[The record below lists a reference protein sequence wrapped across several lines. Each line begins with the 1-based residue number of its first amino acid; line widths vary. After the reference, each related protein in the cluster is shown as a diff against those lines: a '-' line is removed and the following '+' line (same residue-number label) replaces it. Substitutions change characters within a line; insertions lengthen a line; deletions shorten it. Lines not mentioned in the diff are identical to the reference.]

1 MQRRRTIGRAVC
13 LATAAAFLA
22 GAAATGTVP
31 ASATAAAAPATAQE
45 KNMYSA
51 IPNGQPYLD
60 ADGNP
65 IDAHGGFTLK
75 HGGVYYWVGEDK
87 SHNRATFKG
96 VNMYKSTDLENWEY
110 VGAALSPETLDTN
123 GNKVLAHCKV
133 ERPKLLYNEATKK
146 FVLWGHYEMFDG
158 YAASEVVVATADKIE
173 GPYTVTAKGHFRP
186 GAGNA
191 DGVGAVVGET
201 QPNGTPA
208 KADYPATVASGA
220 AVKNL
225 SEVSFD
231 TTLKAISVVMKDGY
245 PTEQQSPVATAEYNI
260 GASRAAELKAPVIG
274 PAQPTGGGAVVVNP
288 NGEDNAFITP
298 PAPDATVYYTTD
310 GTEPDP
316 AASAAYTPGTP
327 IRLDKAKTV
336 KAIAVRGAEKS
347 PVTTAGYRLAA
358 AGEEVPV
365 YPPVISVPGGSYP
378 DPISQVR
385 LYATSSGTTIHYTQD
400 GKDPDPLLTGE
411 NMGFGS
417 RDYTLYQDPVTGKAY
432 LVTAQDHIYLRVWQL
447 TADYTD
453 VIPTTQYPMFVGQS
467 REAPALIR
475 EGGYTYMITSKQSG
489 WYPNQAMYTRTTDI
503 SDPSK
508 WEDQKP
514 VGDNTTFHSQPTQIL
529 DIGKNGKHQYVYL
542 GDRWNPQALVQSNYV
557 WLPLA
562 ITNGQMSLSY
572 VPELD
577 INLSAGKIKAPNT
590 RLLSLGKPATSSGV
604 TSEVQTATQRYGADV
619 ANDGVSHDLD
629 PWDSVSEYYKSDKV
643 PFSWTVDLEQP
654 YDLHR
659 IDISAR
665 TVGGSDAAHRYAVS
679 VSNDGVTWTEAVDNR
694 QNNLVGFKS
703 HALSGTYRYVK
714 VDVFD
719 VWDVVHNQRATWARG
734 LQEVSVYGLPTGG

>member
-22 GAAATGTVP
+22 GAAASGIAP
-31 ASATAAAAPATAQE
+31 AVAKAAVAPATVQDT
-45 KNMYSA
+45 NTYSA

-60 ADGNP
+60 TDGNP
-65 IDAHGGFTLK
+65 IHAHGGFTLK
-75 HGGVYYWVGEDK
+75 HEGVFYWVGEDK

-96 VNMYKSTDLENWEY
+96 VSMYKSTDLENWEY
-110 VGAALSPETLDTN
+110 VGAALSPETLDAN

-191 DGVGAVVGET
+191 EGVGAVVGET
-201 QPNGTPA
+201 QPNGQPA
-208 KADYPATVASGA
+208 KADYPATVGSGA

-225 SEVSFD
+225 SEFTFD
-231 TTLKAISVVMKDGY
+231 TTLKATSVVMKDGY
-245 PTEQQSPVATAEYNI
+245 PTERQSPVATAEYNI
-260 GASRAAELKAPVIG
+260 GASPAADLKAPVMG
-274 PAQPTGGGAVVVNP
+274 PAQSSGTGAVVVNP
-288 NGEDNAFITP
+288 NGLDNAFITS
-298 PAPDATVYYTTD
+298 APDSTVYYTTD
-310 GTEPDP
+310 GSEPDP
-316 AASAAYTPGTP
+316 AASATYTSGTP
-327 IRLDKAKTV
+327 IRLDAAKTV
-336 KAIAVRGAEKS
+336 KAVAVRDSQTS
-347 PVTTAGYRLAA
+347 PVTTASYRLAA
-358 AGEEVPV
+358 PGEEVPV
-365 YPPVISVPGGSYP
+365 HPPVISVPGGSYP
-378 DPISQVR
+378 DAISQVR
-385 LYATSSGTTIHYTQD
+385 LYATSSGAAIHYTQD
-400 GKDPDPLLTGE
+400 GKDPDPLLQGE

-447 TADYTD
+447 SDDYTD
-453 VIPTTQYPMFVGQS
+453 VVPSTQYPMFVGQA

-514 VGDNTTFHSQPTQIL
+514 VGDNTTFHSQPTQII
-529 DIGKNGKHQYVYL
+529 DVGKNGKHEYVYL
-542 GDRWNPQALVQSNYV
+542 GDRWYPHALVQSNYV
-557 WLPLA
+557 WLPLE
-562 ITNGQMSLSY
+562 IENGQMSLSY

-577 INLSAGKIKAPNT
+577 INVSAGKVKPPNT
-590 RLLSLGKPATSSGV
+590 RLLSLGKPVTASGV
-604 TSEVQTATQRYGADV
+604 TAEPQTATQRYGPET
-619 ANDGVSHDLD
+619 ANDGVSYDLD
-629 PWDSVSEYYKSDKV
+629 PWDSTSEFYKSDKV
-643 PFSWTVDLEQP
+643 PFSWTVDLEKP
-654 YDLHR
+654 YELHR

-665 TVGGSDAAHRYAVS
+665 TVGGSDAAHRYSVS
-679 VSNDGVTWTEAVDNR
+679 VSNDGVTWTEAADNR

-703 HALSGTYRYVK
+703 HPLSGTYRYVK
-714 VDVFD
+714 VDVHD
-719 VWDVVHNQRATWARG
+719 VWDVVHNQRATWERG
-734 LQEVSVYGLPTGG
+734 LHEVSVYGLPADG